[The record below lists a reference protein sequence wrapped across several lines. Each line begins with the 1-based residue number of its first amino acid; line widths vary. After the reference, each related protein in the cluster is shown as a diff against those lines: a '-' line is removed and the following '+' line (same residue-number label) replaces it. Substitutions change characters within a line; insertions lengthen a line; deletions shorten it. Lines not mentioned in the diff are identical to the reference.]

1 MLPVRST
8 LLTGFALF
16 GLCSCKQV
24 PENELMHDGVL
35 VYEYPAPQGQSIE
48 ELMHCVR
55 TDKNLDPTVDGHFR
69 HHMYAPE
76 DLAEWFLHKQLLESK
91 RQTHDPKKASMF
103 LVNTA
108 PVLSYLA
115 EDCNGMN
122 HEDRQHAWA
131 QILHN
136 SELFKLHPKE
146 HAFVCQSFQCRN
158 IVSDSM
164 KPLVRE
170 MTYLMHEQNY
180 KWVNITDY
188 SMENLLVIPYVAH
201 SKISPDP
208 KRSPPKDPSHYITFM
223 GSLHRMG
230 RFRKPLREKMTGVYV
245 GTSGMNTQKD
255 DSFFRYAD
263 IMMSSTF
270 CLSPQGKRTLS
281 FFAQITRRTIF
292 TEFHR
297 KRLTPFL
304 FASDYFSLGDTPSTR
319 RLFDAILAGCIP
331 VHIGTHYK
339 RPFDDVI
346 PYEEFEIRVNIDNWY
361 PGEQAQG
368 EIDKIHTIPDE
379 VIRRKQEIMSHYAK
393 YIDWRHG
400 SFVLES
406 IIREMMQRR
415 TGNEAERNYRK
426 YLR

>member
-8 LLTGFALF
+8 LLTGFALL
-16 GLCSCKQV
+16 GLCSCKQA
-24 PENELMHDGVL
+24 PKNELMHDGVL

-48 ELMHCVR
+48 ELMYCLQTV
-55 TDKNLDPTVDGHFR
+55 KKLDPTVDGNFR
-69 HHMYAPE
+69 DHLYAAE
-76 DLAEWFLHKQLLESK
+76 DLAEWFIHKQLLESK

-108 PVLSYLA
+108 PVISYLA

-146 HAFVCQSFQCRN
+146 HAFVCQSYECRK

-164 KPLVRE
+164 KPLVRD

-180 KWVNITDY
+180 KWVNITNY

-201 SKISPDP
+201 SMISLDP
-208 KRSPPKDPSHYITFM
+208 KKRPPKDPSHYITFM

-230 RFRKPLREKMTGVYV
+230 RFRKPLKEEMTGVYV
-245 GTSGMNTQKD
+245 GSSGLNTGRKD
-255 DSFFRYAD
+255 DSFYHYAN

-270 CLSPQGKRTLS
+270 CLSPQG
-281 FFAQITRRTIF
+281 
-292 TEFHR
+292 
-297 KRLTPFL
+297 
-304 FASDYFSLGDTPSTR
+304 DTPSTR
-319 RLFDAILAGCIP
+319 RLFDAIMAGCLP
-331 VHIGTHYK
+331 VHIGDDYK

-368 EIDKIHTIPDE
+368 EIDRIYTISE
-379 VIRRKQEIMSHYAK
+379 EEIRRKREIMSHYAK

-415 TGNEAERNYRK
+415 TGDEAERNYRK